1 VTAIADVASAIPVD
15 NCLGGFAASSEASS
29 CARTMDRYIMVS
41 VVIPTYNRAH
51 LIGRALGS
59 VAAQTRPAEEIIVV
73 DDGST
78 DGTAEAVAKMAAGV
92 RVLRQEHAGVSAAR
106 NRGIAAARG
115 EWIAFLDS
123 DDVWL
128 PRKLERQ
135 VDFVGAHPGA
145 EACQTDE
152 IWMRN
157 GVRVN
162 PGRRHHKPSGD
173 IFLASLDLCLVSPS
187 AAMLRRETLA
197 RVGGFDAGLAAC
209 EDYDLWLRL
218 SVDTPVHLVA
228 EPLVI
233 RYAGHADQLSGRHWG
248 MDRFRVASLARLLAA
263 ASLTIERRRAVA
275 AVLARKCEILT
286 AGARRRGRVAEA
298 ARYEA
303 LARFGRAC
311 GATPSGA
318 CNPLAPPLAGA
329 AAASPQI
336 AAAPDAR

>member
-1 VTAIADVASAIPVD
+1 
-15 NCLGGFAASSEASS
+15 
-29 CARTMDRYIMVS
+29 MVS

-51 LIGRALGS
+51 LIGRALRS
-59 VAAQTRPAEEIIVV
+59 VTEQTAPAGEIIVV
-73 DDGST
+73 DDSST
-78 DGTAEAVAKMAAGV
+78 DDTADVVAKTGAGV
-92 RVLRQEHAGVSAAR
+92 RLLRQEHAGVSAAR

-135 VDFVGAHPGA
+135 MEFAAAHPGA

-152 IWMRN
+152 IWVRN

-162 PGRRHHKPSGD
+162 PGRRHQKPSGD
-173 IFLASLDLCLVSPS
+173 IFLASLELCLVSPS
-187 AAMLRRETLA
+187 AAMLRRTTIERL
-197 RVGGFDAGLAAC
+197 GGFDPGLAAC

-218 SVDTPVHLVA
+218 SLDTPVHLVA

-233 RYAGHADQLSGRHWG
+233 RYAGHPDQLSRRHWG
-248 MDRFRVASLARLLAA
+248 MDRFRVASLVRLLAVA
-263 ASLTIERRRAVA
+263 LLTIERRRAVA
-275 AVLARKCEILT
+275 AVLARKCEILA
-286 AGARRRGRVAEA
+286 AGARRRGHVAEA

-311 GATPSGA
+311 GATPNGA
-318 CNPLAPPLAGA
+318 CDPFAPAPAAADAAPPEI
-329 AAASPQI
+329 AAAS
-336 AAAPDAR
+336 DAR